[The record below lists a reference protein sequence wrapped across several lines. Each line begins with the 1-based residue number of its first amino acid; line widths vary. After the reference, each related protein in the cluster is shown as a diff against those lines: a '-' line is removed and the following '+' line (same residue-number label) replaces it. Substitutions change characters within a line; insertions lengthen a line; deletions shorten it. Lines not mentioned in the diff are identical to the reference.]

1 MFLNDENKRVKLQ
14 TEIKMRRKQSAYKI
28 TRSNSGAE
36 IKTVTHDEKIKM
48 KRALGKI
55 NILAEGNSLKIEE

>member
-1 MFLNDENKRVKLQ
+1 
-14 TEIKMRRKQSAYKI
+14 MRRKQSAYKI

-55 NILAEGNSLKIEE
+55 NILAEGNNLRIDE